1 MKELK
6 LWVFE
11 VLEVSDEKGNLSWIV
26 DFFLMMLIGLNV
38 FAFILE
44 TVDSIYIKSPVFF
57 LYFEYFSVV
66 IFTLEYIL
74 RIWTANLKEGF
85 QSAIVGRIKFSF
97 TPLAMIDLLAI
108 LPFYLPLLGLDL
120 RFLRI
125 LRMFRLFRLLKF
137 ARYVAALDVLA
148 NVIKKQKEALLM
160 SLLLLFFLLL
170 FTSSMMYF
178 IEHEAQPDN
187 FSSIPATMWWGIATI
202 TTVGYG
208 DVYPITDLGRTMA
221 GFIVIIGIG
230 MIALPTGILVSGF
243 MEHVDEENDE
253 ENEKENSYNYC
264 PHCGEKLEK

>member
-1 MKELK
+1 MKQFK
-6 LWVFE
+6 YWVYE
-11 VLEVSDEKGNLSWIV
+11 VLEVSDEKGNLSWYV

-44 TVDSIYIKSPVFF
+44 TVDKINNISPEFF

-66 IFTLEYIL
+66 VFTIEYIL
-74 RIWTANLKEGF
+74 RLWTADINPKY
-85 QSAIVGRIKFSF
+85 SSPVIGRINFAF

-108 LPFYLPLLGLDL
+108 LPFYLPLFGLDL

-137 ARYVAALDVLA
+137 ARYVAALEVLG
-148 NVIKKQKEALLM
+148 NVIKGQKEALIM
-160 SLLLLFFLLL
+160 SLVLLFFLLL
-170 FTSSMMYF
+170 FTSSAMYF
-178 IEHEAQPDN
+178 VEHEAQPES

-221 GFIVIIGIG
+221 GIIVIIGIG

-243 MEHVDEENDE
+243 MEHLEEKKQ
-253 ENEKENSYNYC
+253 EKKGFNYC
-264 PHCGEKLEK
+264 PHCGEKLEAHQH